1 MVGSLNSL
9 IAAALLFVGGHFIL
23 SSGSLRPALVARL
36 GEGVFRAVYSAVM
49 LGSFVWMLL
58 AYGAAPVTLL
68 WTVPPVLYWVPL
80 AVMPIAAILIV
91 AGLTTPNPTLVG
103 GERLVED
110 SAGSPA
116 VGILSVTRHP
126 FLWGTGLWALCHLL
140 VNGDLA
146 SFILMGGMAVLSFA
160 GMAHIDSRREAAM
173 GAAWGPMKLTTSL
186 VPFAAIL
193 SGRSKLDWR
202 GIGWW
207 RPLLG
212 LVLYAA
218 LLHLHPLAFGV
229 SPLPP

>member
-23 SSGSLRPALVARL
+23 SSGSLRPALIARL
-36 GEGVFRAVYSAVM
+36 GEGVFRAVYSAAM

-68 WTVPPVLYWVPL
+68 WTTSPLLYWVPL

-103 GERLVED
+103 GERLLED
-110 SAGSPA
+110 TAGSPA
-116 VGILSVTRHP
+116 MGILSVTRHP

-146 SFILMGGMAVLSFA
+146 SFILMGGLAVLSFA
-160 GMAHIDSRREAAM
+160 GMVHIDSRREAAM

-186 VPFAAIL
+186 FPFAAIL
-193 SGRSKLDWR
+193 SGRSTLDWR